1 MLDYEGLRKTAGRP
15 VSQTLDA
22 PITVF
27 DIWELT
33 DVFVALAM
41 ILIFGV
47 LFYEWG
53 VLVVLLAL
61 TLIGLP
67 YVRKNFPKG
76 MVFHYPYRRFG
87 MSLPGLFN
95 PYGRTKM
102 SD

>member
-1 MLDYEGLRKTAGRP
+1 MLDYEQLRRSHGHP

-22 PITVF
+22 PIMVF
-27 DIWELT
+27 DLWELT
-33 DVFVALAM
+33 DIFVALAM

-47 LFYEWG
+47 LFYEWAL
-53 VLVVLLAL
+53 LVILLSA

-67 YVRKNFPKG
+67 YVRKNYPKG
-76 MVFHYPYRRFG
+76 MVFHFPYKRFG

-95 PYGRTKM
+95 PHGMPRV